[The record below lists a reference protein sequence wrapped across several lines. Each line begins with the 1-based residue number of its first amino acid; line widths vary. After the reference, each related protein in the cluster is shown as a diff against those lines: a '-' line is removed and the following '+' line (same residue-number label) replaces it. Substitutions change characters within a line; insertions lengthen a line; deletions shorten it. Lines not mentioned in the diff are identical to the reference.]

1 MPPAL
6 RLKLSLLMFLQFGI
20 LGLWAVP
27 LPTFLK
33 AAPHEGGVG
42 LSAGDIGL
50 IYSTLALGATLSP
63 LFVGLLADRLFA
75 TQRVLAVLHLAGALL
90 LGGAWWQS
98 QHFAEDIRSV
108 FLQVAGDEWVD
119 HRGVNCDLRTLTT
132 SFATQPVRRRLHE
145 VLFEEQR
152 LLRFLRN
159 PSRFHDRE
167 EDYSFQSLLE
177 KFGIVERP
185 LLAGDNI
192 EFWGWQLPDFAPHRL
207 RYLQQLRAEVQPVAE
222 RFRNHPEVVAN
233 SQRAVPPLFA
243 LLLIYSCLYLPT
255 ITLASSLSFRNLPDP
270 AHQFSQVRVF
280 GTVGWIAAGLFV
292 GFALPAVSPLPL
304 FAAAVASL
312 ALAVVSLLLPHT
324 PPAGRPKS
332 LGDALGL
339 PALKML
345 ADRSFLVFVLT
356 ALASSLLMAFH
367 NVFTNPFLR
376 DLGVPGPAAAQTLGQ
391 YTEVLGILLIPFIR
405 GRIGTKWLLLAGLL
419 ASAARFLG
427 YAAQTWPAV
436 LAVGLPLHGI
446 GFSFFYITAAIYVDR
461 QAPPDLRASAQ
472 GLVTL
477 LTVGAGALV
486 GNWFAGRVVDWHT
499 VGGAVDWGRVWL
511 VPALGTLAA
520 AGVFG
525 LLFREPAKQ
534 RPEPDSVPDIEVPVA

>member
-1 MPPAL
+1 MPPSL
-6 RLKLSLLMFLQFGI
+6 RLRLSILMFLEFGI

-33 AAPHEGGVG
+33 AAPHEGGLG

-63 LFVGLLADRLFA
+63 LLVGLLADRLFA
-75 TQRVLAVLHLAGALL
+75 TQRVLAVLHLAGAGLL
-90 LGGAWWQS
+90 LLAFRTCVSHQADVELAFDKLA
-98 QHFAEDIRSV
+98 FAEP
-108 FLQVAGDEWVD
+108 AGDTELWRLLWEGESLEEYLD
-119 HRGVNCDLRTLTT
+119 DPAAYDRPAAPTPPWLFRLYQRFGYRPSRPARTDYPRVWPSPEAARVRLEE
-132 SFATQPVRRRLHE
+132 VRRAVDQAVPH
-145 VLFEEQR
+145 VL
-152 LLRFLRN
+152 
-159 PSRFHDRE
+159 
-167 EDYSFQSLLE
+167 
-177 KFGIVERP
+177 
-185 LLAGDNI
+185 A
-192 EFWGWQLPDFAPHRL
+192 APELTAAAR
-207 RYLQQLRAEVQPVAE
+207 
-222 RFRNHPEVVAN
+222 
-233 SQRAVPPLFA
+233 RAVPPLFA
-243 LLLIYSCLYLPT
+243 LLLSYSCLYLPT

-270 AHQFSQVRVF
+270 AQQFSQVRVF
-280 GTVGWIAAGLFV
+280 GTIGWIAAGLFV

-312 ALAVVSLLLPHT
+312 ALAVFSLLLPHT

-499 VGGAVDWGRVWL
+499 AGGAVDWGRVWL

-534 RPEPDSVPDIEVPVA
+534 RLEPDSVPDIEVPVA